1 MCLHL
6 LGSGFGVYKDCNVE
20 IGMGTKKLWKNC
32 INGLLYRN
40 WIRSFMCRNL
50 LTEKKV
56 KM

>member
-20 IGMGTKKLWKNC
+20 IGMGTKNSD
-32 INGLLYRN
+32 I
-40 WIRSFMCRNL
+40 
-50 LTEKKV
+50 EKKV